1 MFFQFILM
9 LVIAGIPAALQAVD
23 TDGDG
28 VIDATDVFPYNPNE
42 QLDSDNDG
50 IGDNADIRAGEGFY
64 NIGTLVKLEGGTF
77 MMGIQSPPDS
87 LSQSSTY
94 REVTLSPYYI
104 ADTETS
110 GFNWDGTLRWAINN
124 GYTDL
129 GRFEVGWPVAIVGQS
144 IAWNHPATTIGWF
157 DAVKWC
163 NAASE
168 RNGLKPVYLNSDGS
182 VFRSGF
188 PEQGPVIDYG
198 ANGFRLPTEAEWEF
212 AARGGSHSNTYPW
225 GNYISATNAN
235 YGWSPF
241 SGNQQFSS
249 WWTGDQDLNT
259 APTKEYSPN
268 GYGHYQMAGNVNE
281 WCNDPYSNLSSTP
294 SKNPTGPEFG
304 SYLVVR
310 GGSWQTAYWYLR
322 NYQRYRNSIGEQARW
337 YDHGFRV
344 VRSPDTDG
352 DGVSDMVDYFP
363 IDFTKSEAPDTPA
376 PINPPEITSSPTS
389 QTLNSG
395 QMAVFSVT
403 ASGSNL
409 SYQWNKNGVAIS
421 GANAASLT
429 IGSLD
434 ETDSGDYTVV
444 VTNPAGSATSNPA
457 SLYVE
462 PEDDHGNEL
471 AAATAVD
478 LNSSTRGRIE
488 VGGDADY
495 FVVTVASSGTLTV
508 TTSGDTD
515 TIGYLLSS
523 GASTLSD
530 DDDGVSYNFQ
540 IVNSVR
546 SGIYYIKVQGFDR
559 DTTTGSYDLIVTFEP
574 DPLNAPPEITSVAS
588 FTVSA
593 GDSHIGTIVATDV
606 DDDDI
611 TYSIVGGDDA
621 ALFNIDSSSGAL
633 SLITASSGR
642 ATDAVYA
649 LTVAATDG
657 DARAEQA
664 ITVIV
669 EVELVWQP
677 QGWVYYAW
685 PYAYSI
691 SEQRWHFFDTSN
703 TQWRVNL
710 LDGQWGVL
718 AETTGWNFYA
728 WPYSYSTDQ
737 NTWHWY
743 DQNTQWVVDLVSGIW
758 SRLGASAD

>member
-110 GFNWDGTLRWAINN
+110 GLNWDGTLNWAINN

-129 GRFEVGWPVAIVGQS
+129 GRWEAGWSVAIVGQS

-168 RNGLKPVYLNSDGS
+168 RNGLKPVYRNSDGS
-182 VFRSGF
+182 IFRSGF

-241 SGNQQFSS
+241 SGNQQISS

-268 GYGHYQMAGNVNE
+268 GYGLYQMAGNVKE

-304 SYLVVR
+304 SDRVVR

-363 IDFTKSEAPDTPA
+363 IDFTKSEA
-376 PINPPEITSSPTS
+376 
-389 QTLNSG
+389 
-395 QMAVFSVT
+395 
-403 ASGSNL
+403 
-409 SYQWNKNGVAIS
+409 
-421 GANAASLT
+421 
-429 IGSLD
+429 
-434 ETDSGDYTVV
+434 
-444 VTNPAGSATSNPA
+444 
-457 SLYVE
+457 
-462 PEDDHGNEL
+462 
-471 AAATAVD
+471 
-478 LNSSTRGRIE
+478 
-488 VGGDADY
+488 
-495 FVVTVASSGTLTV
+495 
-508 TTSGDTD
+508 
-515 TIGYLLSS
+515 
-523 GASTLSD
+523 
-530 DDDGVSYNFQ
+530 
-540 IVNSVR
+540 
-546 SGIYYIKVQGFDR
+546 
-559 DTTTGSYDLIVTFEP
+559 P

-718 AETTGWNFYA
+718 AETTGWNFYV